1 MLGAPLWLSLA
12 LFALS
17 LSSGGLSVVTDDK
30 DLGRAIVRSA
40 GQHVQGPVALL
51 VPGGRVAPGT
61 LRLSVKREGSQRVV
75 LVLSQGS
82 GPRVTRVLRLP
93 DNPERFDLAEV
104 VAISLSEMRNQLEER
119 ALRSPPRP
127 PVTAPPRV
135 ALAPPPPPA
144 VAERVAPPTPQAP
157 PPVLL
162 PAPVLAPP
170 RPAPFQPLR
179 PPQGGP
185 RVALGLGVA
194 LSALGVAVAGL
205 GVASLVMD
213 GRCVDQAVPCD
224 QRYAGRVAGAVEV
237 ASGAVVILVGTGL
250 LTSVVLRARRA
261 PNLRD
266 TPPAVVW
273 SPLLLSGGAGAALRF
288 SL

>member
-30 DLGRAIVRSA
+30 ELGRAILRSA

-51 VPGGRVAPGT
+51 LPGGRVAPGT
-61 LRLSVKREGSQRVV
+61 LRLSVKREGPQRIV
-75 LVLSQGS
+75 LALSQGS

-93 DNPERFDLAEV
+93 DNPERFDLAEA

-127 PVTAPPRV
+127 AVTSPPRV
-135 ALAPPPPPA
+135 ALAPSPPPA
-144 VAERVAPPTPQAP
+144 VTERVAPPAAP
-157 PPVLL
+157 PPPLVL
-162 PAPVLAPP
+162 PPELAPP
-170 RPAPFQPLR
+170 RPAPSQPLR
-179 PPQGGP
+179 PPQGGS

-205 GVASLVMD
+205 GVGSLVMD

-224 QRYAGRVAGAVEV
+224 QRYAGRVAGAIEV
-237 ASGAVVILVGTGL
+237 ASGAVVVLVGAGL
-250 LTSVVLRARRA
+250 LTSVGLRARRA
-261 PNLRD
+261 PALRD

-273 SPLLLSGGAGAALRF
+273 SPLLLPGGAGAALRF